1 MHRVLIATLF
11 SILFIASNAV
21 AASPAAEVR
30 LVLDEASVLPGTPTG
45 LSVMVI
51 NRGHEELQLPPFLW
65 LVAKNDVG
73 DTFTLRA
80 QLTTDGEAE
89 AVPTEKRTIE
99 AGRSR
104 EFRYDPTFAI
114 VASPWLTDDRLSPGR
129 YHLRAVFAPEVKPDG
144 RFDSNNAIASGEEVL
159 TVSLESPEDVAVW
172 EWLRKAGGGKWGDRA
187 WLSPRVD
194 FADFVMKNYP
204 TSHYALFAAPFLP
217 MRDYGEPSPV
227 LEEQARRFPKKSF
240 TDQVKLL
247 LMQYHV
253 QALDTACHHSDMS
266 RAAEHSDAARAI
278 ASQLVRNSRSSNVR
292 SSAKELLDRVPTRE
306 QLLKKPETR

>member
-11 SILFIASNAV
+11 SIVVASTAV
-21 AASPAAEVR
+21 AASPVAEVH

-45 LSVMVI
+45 LSVVVT
-51 NRGHEELQLPPFLW
+51 NRRHEGLQLPPLLW

-89 AVPTEKRTIE
+89 PVPAEKRTIE
-99 AGRSR
+99 AGGSR

-129 YHLRAVFAPEVKPDG
+129 YRLRAVFASEVKPDG
-144 RFDSNNAIASGEEVL
+144 RFDLDNAIASSEEVL
-159 TVSLESPEDVAVW
+159 AVSLESPEDVAVW

-187 WLSPRVD
+187 WLSPQVD

-204 TSHYALFAAPFLP
+204 TSHYALFAAVFLP
-217 MRDYGEPSPV
+217 RHSDEPPLG
-227 LEEQARRFPKKSF
+227 LEEIVKRFPNKSF
-240 TDQVKLL
+240 TDQARLL
-247 LMQYHV
+247 LIQYYE
-253 QALDTACHHSDMS
+253 QAESLDQHRSDMI
-266 RAAEHSDAARAI
+266 RAANHSDAARAI
-278 ASQLVRNSRSSNVR
+278 AFQLVRNSRSSNVR
-292 SSAKELLDRVPTRE
+292 TFAKELLDRIPTRE
-306 QLLKKPETR
+306 QLLRKPEAR